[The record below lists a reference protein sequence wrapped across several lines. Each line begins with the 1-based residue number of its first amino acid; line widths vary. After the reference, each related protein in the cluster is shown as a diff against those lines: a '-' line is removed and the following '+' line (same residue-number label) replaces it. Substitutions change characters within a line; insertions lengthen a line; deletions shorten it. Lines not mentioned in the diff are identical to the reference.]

1 MKYEKLLKICI
12 MLLAFII
19 FPLWAASSDFKGVVY
34 VDLNKNNQK
43 DVGEKGMEGVS
54 VSDVLI
60 VVLTDGSGNYRL
72 PGRQKTR
79 FIQPADT
86 ETGDDFEWVGPIRD
100 YAANEDV
107 SFDGDS
113 RIPLTWR
120 MEGSLQK

>member
-1 MKYEKLLKICI
+1 MKYKNLLRVCI

-19 FPLWAASSDFKGVVY
+19 FPLWAASAGLKGVVNI
-34 VDLNKNNQK
+34 DLNKNNQEN
-43 DVGEKGMEGVS
+43 VGEKGMEGVS
-54 VSDVLI
+54 VSDRLI

-72 PGRQKTR
+72 PGKQKTR
-79 FIQPADT
+79 FIQLADT
-86 ETGDDFEWVGPIRD
+86 EAGDDFEWVGPIRD